1 MFFFREETR
10 IRSFLEYPPFG
21 DMIMVNFTSDDE
33 EEINEVA
40 EEAREYMLRTF
51 GSEGK
56 HRIMDPKDAVNFKGR
71 DAFRRYILVKAPRG
85 KRNEYVH
92 YLDQF
97 RKNLVSKRN
106 GVNITIDINPYSI
119 I

>member
-1 MFFFREETR
+1 
-10 IRSFLEYPPFG
+10 
-21 DMIMVNFTSDDE
+21 
-33 EEINEVA
+33 
-40 EEAREYMLRTF
+40 MLRTF

-106 GVNITIDINPYSI
+106 SVNITIDINPYSI